1 MYVCEGMFQHS
12 WVSQSKQ
19 SWDFWRML
27 MSTSTNS
34 LHELYFQYRMPAS
47 TYLGSLF
54 MRSSADVSVIDCND
68 LVTPP
73 QSLTRVRGGSS
84 QDERDEDSLSV
95 LPTDNIE
102 AQAPSLLVKNNFS
115 GFPEDKVLIHQPN
128 NQSRKYLFWT
138 LESVGCQ
145 HLCCLQART
154 HTAKAT

>member
-1 MYVCEGMFQHS
+1 
-12 WVSQSKQ
+12 
-19 SWDFWRML
+19 

-95 LPTDNIE
+95 LPTDNVE
-102 AQAPSLLVKNNFS
+102 AQASSLLVKNNFS

-128 NQSRKYLFWT
+128 NQSRKYLF
-138 LESVGCQ
+138 
-145 HLCCLQART
+145 
-154 HTAKAT
+154 